1 MVRHARPLGAAALAA
16 AAIIAAGAPPI
27 SAQHAAFRVKGYVRN
42 EKGAPIANAE
52 IRVEAFYGY
61 FAGAFGGGQR
71 TFATKSNAK
80 GDWNVPGLQPGVWLF
95 EAFAPDYVPETVLLP
110 IRILTTVSMG
120 QSGMSLTWDV
130 VLKPVAAADDDNAKF
145 LIEAAQ
151 AARDGHAEGVRS
163 SLTQLPADADAEY
176 LAGAGRVAIV
186 ARDFALARTLFTR
199 AIERD
204 RMSYRA
210 TLGLASTFL
219 YDRDFDSASRAFDAA
234 RNRTKDKDEQ
244 RFISAAIGDLAT
256 IKVR

>member
-1 MVRHARPLGAAALAA
+1 MKRFAIAVAFVVGAVTA
-16 AAIIAAGAPPI
+16 
-27 SAQHAAFRVKGYVRN
+27 SAQHAAFRVKGFVRDQS
-42 EKGAPIANAE
+42 GAPVADADV
-52 IRVEAFYGY
+52 RAEAFYGY

-71 TFATKSNAK
+71 TFITKTNTK
-80 GDWNVPGLQPGVWLF
+80 GDWSIGGLQPGVWLF
-95 EAFAPDYVPETVLLP
+95 EVFSPKHVPETVILP

-120 QSGMSLTWDV
+120 QAGMALTWDL
-130 VLKPVAAADDDNAKF
+130 VLKPIPAGDDDNAKF
-145 LIEAAQ
+145 LIESAQ
-151 AARDGHAEGVRS
+151 AVRDGNADAVRT
-163 SLTQLPADADAEY
+163 SLQQLPADADADY

-186 ARDFALARTLFTR
+186 ARDFTLARTLFAR

-234 RNRTKDKDEQ
+234 RNRTRDKDEQ

>member
-1 MVRHARPLGAAALAA
+1 MRRLAIVVLALSVSFAVLLSL
-16 AAIIAAGAPPI
+16 APSL
-27 SAQHAAFRVKGYVRN
+27 SAQHAAFRVKGYVRD
-42 EKGAPIANAE
+42 EKGAPVANADVH
-52 IRVEAFYGY
+52 VEAFYGY

-71 TFATKSNAK
+71 TFDTKTNAK
-80 GDWNVPGLQPGVWLF
+80 GDWNVGGLQPGVWSF
-95 EAFAPDYVPETVLLP
+95 EVVSPNHVPETVILP

-120 QSGMSLTWDV
+120 QSGMALTWEL
-130 VLKPVAAADDDNAKF
+130 VLKPLPAGDDDAAKF
-145 LIEAAQ
+145 LIESAQ
-151 AARDGHAEGVRS
+151 AARNGHADAVRT
-163 SLTQLPADADAEY
+163 SLQQLPADADAEY
-176 LAGAGRVAIV
+176 LAGAGRVAMI
-186 ARDFALARTLFTR
+186 ARDFALARSLFAK